1 VYGGLE
7 EKVVVLTKEIERL
20 DLKREG
26 GVIEESDNEVQKTLF
41 LELRHFLH
49 SKDSVLFQRLRS
61 RWLK

>member
-1 VYGGLE
+1 VYEGLE

-41 LELRHFLH
+41 LELRHLLH